1 MFSDYTFPLYLVF
14 TLLACF
20 FHLFGTYF
28 FLLSEKGENFAAV
41 ILISVLIGAMASVIR
56 IPTNA
61 YLGVGLSVVYME
73 MIYLSLLF
81 LATII
86 YTKFIA
92 KDHVPLHTYIIF
104 TIITGLLL
112 LNEYLK
118 KINFS

>member
-1 MFSDYTFPLYLVF
+1 MIDYKFPLYFLF
-14 TLLACF
+14 TFIACF

-41 ILISVLIGAMASVIR
+41 IFISILIGAMASVIR

-61 YLGVGLSVVYME
+61 FLGEGLSVVYME
-73 MIYLSLLF
+73 MIYLFLLF

-92 KDHVPLHTYIIF
+92 KEHVQLHTYVILA
-104 TIITGLLL
+104 TIISLLL
-112 LNEYLK
+112 LNEYMK
-118 KINFS
+118 N

>member
-61 YLGVGLSVVYME
+61 YLGVGLSVAYME
-73 MIYLSLLF
+73 MIYLTLLF

-118 KINFS
+118 K